1 MYILGLLVCAH
12 ACARRNPP
20 VSHLTLH
27 LSPGR
32 ARVAPVS
39 QPDVAITRPTPSFD
53 TERNHQMARK
63 TRPVHCWGIVKRD
76 FVEIRGF
83 GDCRVL
89 SNPKRLSEDFDI
101 IQFWVKTPCCQLY
114 HVSLP
119 EDSYLNVVEFIADDD
134 EEFTEEIERVMVC
147 ELHKGDKFYFGRKL
161 VTYLGRTG
169 IGRHGVKSMT
179 GREFN
184 NMKLSSFMVVKRVRK
199 VRVIKT
205 KPLSFTEFALS
216 SYEKALERLADAIS
230 RLQLDPAR
238 VEVQKPVKKAE
249 NTRIITASDVPSPAP
264 VAPKS
269 EACACKCDE
278 DCDRSYCVEPAEP
291 RITVKETNFSD
302 IGRGKAFGVESDNT
316 RTSHYDDPVLTCSDV
331 IAVLEEVRLHEG
343 DLPVSIM
350 NPENGCR
357 RVNVS
362 GSMLE
367 NLYPGDET
375 YWGSRTWNT
384 QVRPGNP
391 AKTEFIVSLW

>member
-1 MYILGLLVCAH
+1 MYILGLLVCAY
-12 ACARRNPP
+12 ARVRKSPP

-32 ARVAPVS
+32 ARVAPVG
-39 QPDVAITRPTPSFD
+39 QPDVVITRPTPGFD

-76 FVEIRGF
+76 FVEIKGF

-119 EDSYLNVVEFIADDD
+119 EDSYLNVVEFIDDDD

-147 ELHKGDKFYFGRKL
+147 ELRKGDKFYFGRKL

-184 NMKLSSFMVVKRVRK
+184 NMKLGSFMVVKRVRK

-216 SYEKALERLADAIS
+216 SYEKALGRLAEAVS

-238 VEVQKPVKKAE
+238 VEVQKPVKRAE
-249 NTRIITASDVPSPAP
+249 NAQIITAKDVPSPAP

-269 EACACKCDE
+269 EIRACKCDE
-278 DCDRSYCVEPAEP
+278 GCDRSYCVEP
-291 RITVKETNFSD
+291 
-302 IGRGKAFGVESDNT
+302 DNIQT
-316 RTSHYDDPVLTCSDV
+316 GHYDDHVLTCSDV
-331 IAVLEEVRLHEG
+331 IAELEEVRLHEG

-350 NPENGCR
+350 NPENGFR
-357 RVNVS
+357 RVNAS
-362 GSMLE
+362 GTMVE
-367 NLYPGDET
+367 DLYPGDKA
-375 YWGSRTWNT
+375 YWGSRTWDT
-384 QVRPGNP
+384 QPRPGSP
-391 AKTEFIVSLW
+391 DKSELVVSLW